1 MLVSC
6 ALSRVQVVLNREHRR
21 EKPMPFCL
29 QWPGNAFSLQSP
41 DGLNQGCCRVP
52 DSAGLLVCFLGHLG
66 YQAEEKG
73 KMLMWLSYW
82 HPKPTLGIW
91 GLQPLQCWVQSVW
104 WEDGHLIVC
113 FYGIGCFTI
122 NSYPNGLLFPQ
133 CRTNHT
139 VMEFLA
145 GWLVG
150 LIEKGSESSNSLV
163 LFYLSGT
170 SIWNPF
176 SLPFSFSLYHSIAK

>member
-41 DGLNQGCCRVP
+41 DGLNQGCYRVP

-73 KMLMWLSYW
+73 KMLM
-82 HPKPTLGIW
+82 
-91 GLQPLQCWVQSVW
+91 
-104 WEDGHLIVC
+104 
-113 FYGIGCFTI
+113 
-122 NSYPNGLLFPQ
+122 
-133 CRTNHT
+133 
-139 VMEFLA
+139 
-145 GWLVG
+145 
-150 LIEKGSESSNSLV
+150 
-163 LFYLSGT
+163 
-170 SIWNPF
+170 
-176 SLPFSFSLYHSIAK
+176 

>member
-1 MLVSC
+1 MDILLFVFM
-6 ALSRVQVVLNREHRR
+6 VL
-21 EKPMPFCL
+21 
-29 QWPGNAFSLQSP
+29 
-41 DGLNQGCCRVP
+41 
-52 DSAGLLVCFLGHLG
+52 
-66 YQAEEKG
+66 
-73 KMLMWLSYW
+73 
-82 HPKPTLGIW
+82 
-91 GLQPLQCWVQSVW
+91 
-104 WEDGHLIVC
+104 
-113 FYGIGCFTI
+113 GCFTI

-170 SIWNPF
+170 SI
-176 SLPFSFSLYHSIAK
+176 